1 MNGFIRSGG
10 RVPTLG
16 DKTFELRAMGGEAQS
31 PMSKPTLFG
40 RSGRLAAAVAIAA
53 GVAVQAADVTVTG
66 VLKRQYYPGGTR
78 ATVAGGTATLG
89 TTTAITSGEAPRD
102 VADNYAQRLSGWFK
116 PTTSGAYSFVVA
128 ADDDADFYVS
138 TDATPANKRLVAQQT
153 TWGNALE
160 WATAEGG
167 AVDGTRV
174 TQKSSDT
181 FSPDA
186 GATTPFASG
195 ITLTAGTSYYI
206 EAIMHEGG
214 GGDNLAIAAV
224 PFGTLLNNGDPTP
237 LTGNVI
243 SATFANPTTL
253 SIATQPQSITVSETV
268 AASFTVVL
276 NTDGELTPNFQW
288 RRNGANIPG
297 ATSQTYNFVA
307 SAADDGAK
315 FSVVVTTP
323 NLPGLTSLTVTS
335 SEATLTVESAVVL
348 NGRLKRE
355 FFAGASRAQVNSGS
369 AVVTSTTLLDKFEAP
384 QGVADNY
391 SQKVSGLFIPPATG
405 LYAFIV
411 AGDDDCDLF
420 LSTDDKPANKRLIAQ
435 QNTWGNNLEWLTAEG
450 GAKSDGLD
458 VTQKSSA
465 TWSPD
470 GGATAPFSGGIQL
483 TAGSRYYI
491 EGVHHEGGG
500 DNFSATFH
508 LISEVAPDNGTA
520 SAFTGAAISS
530 LVPRARLT
538 INTQPASTSAVET
551 RSATFSV
558 DASATGV
565 VSPSYQWKKNGN
577 PIDGATSATYKTPLV
592 TLGDNGAIFT
602 CEVTAPGASVTTS
615 PATLTVIPDTFA
627 PVIASAGALRN
638 EAGAVQVSVIFDE
651 VINVGDVV
659 TGNFSLSSGS
669 VTGATYVENSS
680 TYKSQERGVTLS
692 TTGLTPGNTYTV
704 TVRNVRDAKG
714 NAIST
719 ATAQFTVQ
727 RLSWAA
733 IGTQNDG
740 MPAGA
745 LAVGDNGVNVQ
756 AGGNAFWNATDDV
769 TFVYEQ
775 VTGDFDKV
783 VKIEEQDS
791 SSQWARAGLMVRES
805 LATDSRYQ
813 AAHAPDNRKF
823 DGTASNNQFE
833 GNRRVATGGATD
845 GAGAGGTPAY
855 PNGTWLRILRT
866 GDVIHIFRSGDGVT
880 WLQYGRSDFAA
891 LGDNAPLPATLY
903 VGIVFGPENGNISP
917 ETDRKLWTARFRNY
931 GDFQPNKVR
940 GTQSYAIGINF
951 GANENTGIMGPREVA
966 GVNAV
971 AQGNWNNISG
981 NNSDTTGAVA
991 LSAEAAGNRVNTSA
1005 TVEWAGSP
1013 NTWASTGRGEE
1024 NNAFIGSDRSL
1035 LTGFLDTGNAT
1046 TTTVSV
1052 NGLPSQLTSGKYD
1065 VVLYSVGGVPDRG
1078 GAFRVTDA
1086 NGTELSGYQVILAN
1100 ANPTDHVLLANPT
1113 PATPSYGTYVVFKGL
1128 SAANIKIEATTEN
1141 GFGQSGTPRAPI
1153 NAVQLVAPSG
1163 LLNPVVNPLIGFD
1176 NQGRIVYKGTLQS
1189 SPTVNGTYT
1198 DVPGATSPYTLN
1210 PTGAAGFFRTRQ

>member
-1 MNGFIRSGG
+1 
-10 RVPTLG
+10 
-16 DKTFELRAMGGEAQS
+16 
-31 PMSKPTLFG
+31 MSKPTLFG

-78 ATVAGGTATLG
+78 ATVAGGTATLAS
-89 TTTAITSGEAPRD
+89 TTAITSGEAPRD
-102 VADNYAQRLSGWFK
+102 VADNYGQRVSGWFK
-116 PTTSGAYSFVVA
+116 PTTSGAYSFVIS

-167 AVDGTRV
+167 AVDGARV

-181 FSPDA
+181 YSPDT
-186 GATTPFASG
+186 GTTTPYASG
-195 ITLTAGTSYYI
+195 ITLAAGTSYYI
-206 EAIMHEGG
+206 EVIHHEGG

-224 PFGTLLNNGDPTP
+224 PFGTFLNNGDPTP
-237 LTGNVI
+237 LTGSVI
-243 SATFANPTTL
+243 SSTFANPTSL
-253 SIATQPQSITVSETV
+253 SIATQPASITVSETA
-268 AASFTVVL
+268 AASFTVTL

-297 ATSQTYNFVA
+297 ATSQTYTFVA
-307 SAADDGAK
+307 AAADDGAK

-323 NLPGLTSLTVTS
+323 SLAGLASLTTTS
-335 SEATLTVESAVVL
+335 SEATLTVESAVVM

-355 FFAGASRAQVNSGS
+355 FFNGATRATVNNGS
-369 AVVTSTTLLDKFEAP
+369 AVLTSTTLLDKFEAP
-384 QGVADNY
+384 AGVADNY
-391 SQKVSGLFIPPATG
+391 SQKVSGLFIPAASG

-435 QNTWGNNLEWLTAEG
+435 QNTWGNNLEWITAEG

-458 VTQKSSA
+458 VTQKNSS
-465 TWSPD
+465 TWSND
-470 GGATAPFSGGIQL
+470 GGTTFPFSNGIQL
-483 TAGSRYYI
+483 TAGNRYYI
-491 EGVHHEGGG
+491 EGVHHEGGGG

-508 LISEVAPDNGTA
+508 LISELAPDNGTA
-520 SAFTGAAISS
+520 SAFTGANIAS

-551 RSATFSV
+551 RSATFMV

-565 VSPSYQWKKNGN
+565 VSPSFQWRKNGN
-577 PIDGATSATYKTPLV
+577 PIAGATSPTYKTPLV
-592 TLGDNGAIFT
+592 TLADNGAIFT
-602 CEVTAPGASVTTS
+602 VVITAPGAEVTSS

-627 PVIASAGALRN
+627 PAIASAGALRN

-692 TTGLTPGNTYTV
+692 TTGLTPGNTYTL

-745 LAVGDNGVNVQ
+745 LAVGNDGVNVQ
-756 AGGNAFWNATDDV
+756 AGGNSFWNATDDV

-783 VKIEEQDS
+783 VRIEEQDS
-791 SSQWARAGLMVRES
+791 SSQWARAGISVRES
-805 LATDSRYQ
+805 LATDSRHQ
-813 AAHAPDNRKF
+813 TAHAPDNKMF
-823 DGTASNNQFE
+823 NGNTSNNQFE

-855 PNGTWLRILRT
+855 PNGTWLRIMRT
-866 GDVIHIFRSGDGVT
+866 GDTIHIFRSGDGVT

-891 LGDNAPLPATLY
+891 LGDLAPLPATMY
-903 VGIVFGPENGNISP
+903 VGMVYGPENGNISP

-931 GDFQPNKVR
+931 GDFQPNKAR
-940 GTQSYAIGINF
+940 GTQTYAIGVNF
-951 GANENTGIMGPREVA
+951 GANETTGIMGPKEVA

-981 NNSDTTGAVA
+981 NNSEATGALA

-1035 LTGFLDTGNAT
+1035 MTGFLDTGNAT
-1046 TTTVSV
+1046 TTTVSI

-1100 ANPTDHVLLANPT
+1100 RNPTDHVLLANPT
-1113 PATPSYGTYVVFKGL
+1113 PSTASYGTYVVFKGL

-1153 NAVQLVAPSG
+1153 NAIQLVAPTG
-1163 LLNPVVNPLIGFD
+1163 LLNPAITPTISFD
-1176 NQGRIVYKGTLQS
+1176 AQGRIVYAGTLQS
-1189 SPTVNGTYT
+1189 SPTFNGTYT
-1198 DVPGATSPYTLN
+1198 DVSGATSPYTIN
-1210 PTGAAGFFRTRQ
+1210 PSGAAGFFRTRQ